1 MRKPLRI
8 AFLFLALAVARETIA
23 QQSIL
28 VSVDGWP
35 RLSKR
40 DDGKLAANAF
50 TWGVTAP
57 APASIG
63 AGAGSGK
70 VQAQDSVLLLPVGDA
85 ALLFARAAFRGE
97 HLRTV
102 LVEFSLSKADPK
114 APAPFAA
121 RLTEVFVTSVNLS
134 KSGGDSGPGSAEVKL
149 HAGRIE
155 LFTNNQQPNGSMQP
169 GQRTGMDFSVMKPM

>member
-8 AFLFLALAVARETIA
+8 AFLSMALAVASEAIA

-28 VSVDGWP
+28 FSVEGWP
-35 RLSKR
+35 RVSKR

-50 TWGVTAP
+50 TWGVIAQ

-63 AGAGSGK
+63 AGAASGK
-70 VQAQDSVLLLPVGDA
+70 PQVQDSVLLLPVGDA
-85 ALLFARAAFRGE
+85 ALLFARSAFRGE
-97 HLRTV
+97 RLHTV
-102 LVEFSLSKADPK
+102 LVEFTLAKAGPNT
-114 APAPFAA
+114 PAPFAA
-121 RLTEVFVTSVNLS
+121 RLTDVSVTSVNLS
-134 KSGGDSGPGSAEVKL
+134 KSGGDGGPGSAEVKL